1 MSACVYAH
9 QASPQLSVGH
19 RLQVAGKVTQP
30 LVVRAPAGHMPRPQ
44 RKAVFP
50 VKQARVCS
58 KSCCYITGVSL
69 YLVFTIC
76 SPPPQTPVIV
86 VNKNKRNTFY
96 FSSFQPFKCFKQK
109 TEKELATFTKMFLC
123 LFFLLSSGF
132 YQEGIAKNKTS
143 IS

>member
-1 MSACVYAH
+1 MFTHIKPLPNSRLVT
-9 QASPQLSVGH
+9 GW
-19 RLQVAGKVTQP
+19 LQVAGKVTQP